1 MKQYLLHSTPKQFY
15 DEHGHVVVEE
25 ESHVSH
31 L

>member
-1 MKQYLLHSTPKQFY
+1 MKGHFVHSKPKQFY
-15 DEHGHVVVEE
+15 DDHGHVVVEE